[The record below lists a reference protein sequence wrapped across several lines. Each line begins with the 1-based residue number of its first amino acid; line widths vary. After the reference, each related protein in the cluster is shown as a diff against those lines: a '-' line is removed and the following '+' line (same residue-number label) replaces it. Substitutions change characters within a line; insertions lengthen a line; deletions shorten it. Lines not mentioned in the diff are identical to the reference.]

1 MNAVTLVFSRK
12 HHIGS
17 LLLRAFL
24 WSGWSHVAIVDG
36 EDVIEAVAGD
46 GVRRRPMAAL
56 LAESSEFVVVSV
68 PALNA
73 QAVVAAA
80 ASQIGKPYDW
90 RGVLGIGFRRRWQ
103 DADSWFCSE
112 LVAWAFREAG
122 HPLFR
127 LDEWRITPRDLYGPI
142 FMVGP
147 EGV

>member
-1 MNAVTLVFSRK
+1 MNTVTLVFSRK

-24 WSGWSHVAIVDG
+24 WSEWSHVAIVDG
-36 EDVIEAVAGD
+36 EDVIEAAAGA
-46 GVRRRPMAAL
+46 GVRRRPLAEM
-56 LAESSEFVVVSV
+56 LAESSEFVIVILQA
-68 PALNA
+68 PNA

-90 RGVLGIGFRRRWQ
+90 MGVLGIGFRRRWQ
-103 DADSWFCSE
+103 QNDSWFCSE
-112 LVAWAFREAG
+112 LVAWAFHTAG
-122 HPLFR
+122 CPLFR
-127 LDEWRITPRDLYGPI
+127 IDAWRITPRDLYGPI